1 MKWDE
6 QNLYNLCSVSNMKF
20 DVIKWI
26 YILKSLSLVP
36 IIAVVDLFINETH
49 DESDNGNYL
58 FGRSYVHNLIYSG
71 LVIQS

>member
-58 FGRSYVHNLIYSG
+58 FGRSYRTIPTKR
-71 LVIQS
+71 